1 MKSLFAK
8 LEEFDLPGEVL
19 PDRHFDLLRHR
30 GLVDV
35 SVDL

>member
-8 LEEFDLPGEVL
+8 LEEFDLPSEVL
-19 PDRHFDLLRHR
+19 SDRQLDLLRYR

-35 SVDL
+35 PVDL